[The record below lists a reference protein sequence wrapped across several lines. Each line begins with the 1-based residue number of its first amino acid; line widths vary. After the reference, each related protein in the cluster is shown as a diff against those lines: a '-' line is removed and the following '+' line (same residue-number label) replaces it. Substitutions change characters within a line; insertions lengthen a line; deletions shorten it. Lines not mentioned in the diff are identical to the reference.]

1 MKKKFVL
8 QGRILEEGRV
18 REITNP
24 SQTYFTKHKGI
35 MKQKST
41 LRSFLLAAGSSLL
54 AISSASAQ
62 SWDGSSSGDWL
73 TGTNWGGDVA
83 AGSTTSTDTDIAV
96 FNVNANNT
104 IGINMTTAVGNYYL
118 GAIDNTNATA
128 RVINNT
134 SGTTGVLRLNGATV
148 NSVANTIIRN
158 STSTLLT
165 IGNSGSGTL
174 GLALGNATANVIQI
188 TSSGGITINSIISGG
203 NGITKQGSGTGVLTL
218 AGNNSYT
225 GVTAINVGVISIS
238 NNNALG
244 STGVGNGTT
253 LAATGS
259 LTTGGQLQLSGGI
272 TSAENITITGA
283 TETSGYN
290 GAIRNVSGNNT
301 LSGNIT
307 LSSLT
312 NGVRLDTA
320 GGNLIFSGNISQ
332 TGSSQGFSLAP
343 TSSSTITVNNAIAN
357 NGGVFQTLSSGV
369 GGVGTTILKGVN
381 ATDGTGIGATNVA
394 QNSTLQLGVTNALNT
409 TANLN
414 IAAFGGTDQG
424 TFNLNGFDQTV
435 NALTS
440 SATGANR
447 IVRNNSAT
455 TASILTV
462 GNGGGTGAF
471 NGTIVNGAAA
481 TLALVKTGAGNQ
493 TLSGIN
499 TYTGGTRI
507 DNGTLTLGHATDTI
521 TGAVNVNGGTLA
533 LGTNTDTVGAVTLT
547 SGSITGSGA
556 GKLTGTGSAFDVRS
570 GTISAKL
577 GGTVGLTKTTTGTVT
592 ISSDNS
598 SGGYTGAT
606 NVNDGKLIV
615 DGNISTSSLTT
626 VAIGATLGG
635 SGTVGATTINGI
647 LAPGNSI
654 GTLNATG
661 DVTWNDND
669 AWVFELGSAASTLE
683 LANTTSGLS
692 DLLNITG
699 AGNDFIKGSG
709 SSFTFD
715 FVGGGTIGW
724 YKLVDWDSTT
734 TFGFTDFVATNLG
747 SGFTGSFTVDSGTS
761 ALYLN
766 VVPEPNVAALLGGL
780 GALMLLRR
788 RR

>member
-8 QGRILEEGRV
+8 RGRILEEGRV
-18 REITNP
+18 REFTNP